1 MGWRRK
7 GWDGVGWGGGGLG
20 QGYKIY
26 TKILNLAETS
36 TVCMQICLLRVSDIA
51 PSWSSCFGYILT
63 ITGSSGHLS
72 QPIISTSARGTRDS
86 LPGVLLKPGET
97 KDCKNGRGSLTKM
110 APMQLATLAIFG
122 RSLHKLSGLGWEIC
136 QSC

>member
-1 MGWRRK
+1 M
-7 GWDGVGWGGGGLG
+7 
-20 QGYKIY
+20 YA
-26 TKILNLAETS
+26 NLFA
-36 TVCMQICLLRVSDIA
+36 QVSDIA

-110 APMQLATLAIFG
+110 APMQLATLATLVDLCTNYQGWDG
-122 RSLHKLSGLGWEIC
+122 RSAKVAKMIVVR
-136 QSC
+136 